1 MALETGQMRL
11 SELAERAGIPPR
23 TVRYYVQRGLL
34 PAPRFRGPDTS
45 YDEDHLIRLRAIR
58 RLQERFFP
66 LDAIQVELAR
76 MTPEAIRAL
85 AEGAEP
91 SPLTVTMM
99 PPASGSAPTPGSA
112 SAQAPASAQGSAS
125 AQASVAQLSAS
136 AWERWELAPG
146 LELHLSQAAGAP
158 SRSLAKRLRAI
169 AKGVGKETSNE
180 Q

>member
-1 MALETGQMRL
+1 MRL

-34 PAPRFRGPDTS
+34 PAPRFRGPDTA
-45 YDEDHLIRLRAIR
+45 YEEEHLIRLRAIR

-85 AEGAEP
+85 ADGAEP
-91 SPLTVTMM
+91 SPLTATKAAA
-99 PPASGSAPTPGSA
+99 PAPAAVPRSA
-112 SAQAPASAQGSAS
+112 SAQRSALAAVDSSA
-125 AQASVAQLSAS
+125 

-158 SRSLAKRLRAI
+158 SRSLAQKLRDI
-169 AKGVGKETSNE
+169 AKGIGKEASNE
-180 Q
+180 H

>member
-1 MALETGQMRL
+1 MRL
-11 SELAERAGIPPR
+11 TDLARRAGVPPR

-34 PAPRFRGPDTS
+34 SAPRFRGPDTA
-45 YDEDHLIRLRAIR
+45 YDEEHLLRLQAIR

-76 MTPEAIRAL
+76 MTPDAIRAL

-91 SPLTVTMM
+91 SPLTATM
-99 PPASGSAPTPGSA
+99 PPPAPSAAIPRSATPQGSAP
-112 SAQAPASAQGSAS
+112 APASAQVDGGA
-125 AQASVAQLSAS
+125 

-146 LELHLSQAAGAP
+146 LELHLSQAAGAAE
-158 SRSLAKRLRAI
+158 RSLAQKLRNI
-169 AKGVGKETSNE
+169 AKGTGKETSNE

>member
-1 MALETGQMRL
+1 MRL
-11 SELAERAGIPPR
+11 TDLARRAGVPPR

-34 PAPRFRGPDTS
+34 SAPRFRGPDTA
-45 YDEDHLIRLRAIR
+45 YDEEHLLRLQAIR

-76 MTPEAIRAL
+76 MTPDAIRAL

-91 SPLTVTMM
+91 SPLTATM
-99 PPASGSAPTPGSA
+99 PPPPAPSAAIPRSATLQGSAP
-112 SAQAPASAQGSAS
+112 APASAQVDGG
-125 AQASVAQLSAS
+125 S

-146 LELHLSQAAGAP
+146 LELHLSQAAGAL
-158 SRSLAKRLRAI
+158 SRSLAQKLHEI
-169 AKGVGKETSNE
+169 AKSVGKETSNE

>member
-1 MALETGQMRL
+1 MSLETGQMRL
-11 SELAERAGIPPR
+11 SDLTERAGIPPR

-34 PAPRFRGPDTS
+34 PAPRFRGPDTA
-45 YDEDHLIRLRAIR
+45 YEEEHLIRLRAIR

-91 SPLTVTMM
+91 SPLTATN
-99 PPASGSAPTPGSA
+99 AA
-112 SAQAPASAQGSAS
+112 APASAAVPRSAT
-125 AQASVAQLSAS
+125 AQ
-136 AWERWELAPG
+136 ELAPG
-146 LELHLSQAAGAP
+146 LELHLSEAAGAP
-158 SRSLAKRLRAI
+158 SRSLAQKLRDI

-180 Q
+180 H

>member
-11 SELAERAGIPPR
+11 SDLAERAGIPPR

-34 PAPRFRGPDTS
+34 PAPRFRGPDTA
-45 YDEDHLIRLRAIR
+45 YEEEHLIRLRAIR

-91 SPLTVTMM
+91 SPLTAIKAAAAAAV
-99 PPASGSAPTPGSA
+99 AVLRSATAQRSA
-112 SAQAPASAQGSAS
+112 L
-125 AQASVAQLSAS
+125 VADGNGA

-146 LELHLSQAAGAP
+146 LELHLSQAAGAAE
-158 SRSLAKRLRAI
+158 RSLAQKLRDI
-169 AKGVGKETSNE
+169 AKGTGKETSNE

>member
-1 MALETGQMRL
+1 
-11 SELAERAGIPPR
+11 
-23 TVRYYVQRGLL
+23 VQRGLL
-34 PAPRFRGPDTS
+34 PAPRFRGPDTA
-45 YDEDHLIRLRAIR
+45 YDEQHLVRLRAIR

-76 MTPEAIRAL
+76 MTPDAIRAL

-91 SPLTVTMM
+91 SPLTATM
-99 PPASGSAPTPGSA
+99 PSPASGSSSSASGPRLGSA
-112 SAQAPASAQGSAS
+112 SAQAPASPRGLVSARS
-125 AQASVAQLSAS
+125 TVEQVGAS

-158 SRSLAKRLRAI
+158 SRSLAEKLRDI
-169 AKGVGKETSNE
+169 AKNAGKETTNE